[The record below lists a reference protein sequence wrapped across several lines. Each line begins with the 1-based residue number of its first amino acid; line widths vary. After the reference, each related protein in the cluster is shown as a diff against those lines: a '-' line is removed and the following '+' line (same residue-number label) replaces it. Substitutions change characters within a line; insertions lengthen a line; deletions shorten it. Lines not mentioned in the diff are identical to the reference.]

1 MENEIENRME
11 SEAAGPVREKK
22 VTKDKVIL
30 FVIGVL
36 VGAVLATAAFFIY
49 VKVAGV
55 GVDGGEQS
63 MQMPGGDGGTPP
75 EMPSGEMP
83 DGEGGTPPEMP
94 SGEMPDGEG
103 GTPPELPDGES
114 GTPPEKPEGE
124 SEQSDQNSQSRR
136 AKPSGNSNNS

>member
-1 MENEIENRME
+1 MENGIENRME
-11 SEAAGPVREKK
+11 NVAAGPVREKK

-55 GVDGGEQS
+55 GVNSGEQS
-63 MQMPGGDGGTPP
+63 MQMPGSD
-75 EMPSGEMP
+75 
-83 DGEGGTPPEMP
+83 GGTPPEMP

-114 GTPPEKPEGE
+114 GTPPEKPSGE
-124 SEQSDQNSQSRR
+124 SDQDSQSRR
-136 AKPSGNSNNS
+136 DQPSAKPGSANNSNS

>member
-1 MENEIENRME
+1 MENGIENRMVN
-11 SEAAGPVREKK
+11 AATGPVREKK

-55 GVDGGEQS
+55 GTNSGEQS

-94 SGEMPDGEG
+94 DSEG